1 MAVEKYGKAFSEMGF
16 KEKVEHL
23 WEYYRKPALFC
34 IVAGVL
40 LIQLIV
46 AMLTPR
52 EVNTVDITLAGKI
65 YTEDQKVLDEVTT
78 NFKQNFDAGLMISVV
93 DWTKSTEMELAT
105 AQKIALQVTTKEL
118 DILGLPP
125 QTFDNY
131 LRETG
136 QDMFRPL
143 DEIPECKALL
153 EEYKD
158 QLVIAGYNKDE
169 NFNIT
174 KGDQHVFGIKVSKID
189 NIPSSVLDEEIVLGI
204 TTTAKDIDKT
214 VEMMRYLLESK

>member
-1 MAVEKYGKAFSEMGF
+1 MEKYGKAFSEMDL
-16 KEKVEHL
+16 KEKAAHL

-34 IVAGVL
+34 IIAGILV
-40 LIQLIV
+40 IQLIT
-46 AMLTPR
+46 AILSPR

-65 YTEDQKVLDEVTT
+65 YTEDQATLDEVTKQ
-78 NFKQNFDAGLMISVV
+78 FKENFDAGLMVSMV

-105 AQKIALQVTTKEL
+105 EQRIALQITTKEL
-118 DILGLPP
+118 DILGIPP
-125 QTFDNY
+125 EKFDIY
-131 LRETG
+131 LRQTG
-136 QDMFRPL
+136 QDMLRPL

-189 NIPSSVLDEEIVLGI
+189 NIQSSTLNEDLVLGI
-204 TTTAKDIDKT
+204 TTTVKDIDKT

>member
-1 MAVEKYGKAFSEMGF
+1 MEKYGKSFKEMGF

-23 WEYYRKPALFC
+23 WEYYRKPALF
-34 IVAGVL
+34 VAVAAVL
-40 LIQLIV
+40 LIELII
-46 AMLTPR
+46 AIATPR

-65 YTEDQKVLDEVTT
+65 YTDDQIAQEQMINEYKE
-78 NFKQNFDAGLMISVV
+78 KFDVGLTITAV
-93 DWTKSTEMELAT
+93 DWTRSTEMELAT
-105 AQKIALQVTTKEL
+105 AQKVALQITTKEL

-125 QTFDNY
+125 EAFDNY

-136 QDMFRPL
+136 KDMFMAL
-143 DEIPECKALL
+143 DEIPQCQELL

-174 KGDQHVFGIKVSKID
+174 EGEQHVYGIKVSEID
-189 NIPSSVLDEEIVLGI
+189 NIPGSILNEEIVLGI
-204 TTTAKDIDKT
+204 TTTVKDIDKT